1 MGVEGS
7 WKENIIKILVRFLW
21 KALRILSEIF
31 LVMDNPGNERNVN
44 VMIALTGMIERLV
57 AYSWE
62 RPGRQS

>member
-1 MGVEGS
+1 
-7 WKENIIKILVRFLW
+7 
-21 KALRILSEIF
+21 
-31 LVMDNPGNERNVN
+31 MDNPGNERNVN